1 MCEWK
6 MINTLKGKEMDHGT
20 EWVLELILTTIIK
33 EEYTSSELLL
43 PSIALFPWTVF
54 GPIKF
59 KTYTYSTEE
68 D

>member
-1 MCEWK
+1 MRVK
-6 MINTLKGKEMDHGT
+6 NDRNTLKGKEMDHGT

-33 EEYTSSELLL
+33 EEYTSSELWL

-54 GPIKF
+54 VAIKF
-59 KTYTYSTEE
+59 KTDTCSTEE